1 MRWLY
6 FDPAKI
12 CLIWLAFA
20 ASGKAMVPHERQ
32 SMMAESEYGPAP
44 TLEFPE
50 PRQAVEVAWQK
61 RFYCQGLV
69 AVSWSG
75 GTWRLVLSFC
85 FLMTCTAT
93 FGVRCQRFIQNLV
106 CLCTEEHVVPALVGP
121 STGRIR
127 SRIAKPAIS
136 ANFFSRALRLQES
149 MDLYTK
155 VCSILPDLKNMIS
168 NIWVCPNNWL
178 VSPNPVVD
186 IGWSSCS

>member
-32 SMMAESEYGPAP
+32 SMMVESEYGPAP

-75 GTWRLVLSFC
+75 GTWRLLLSFCFRC

-93 FGVRCQRFIQNLV
+93 VGVRCQRFIQNLV
-106 CLCTEEHVVPALVGP
+106 CLCTEEHVVPALVGA

-127 SRIAKPAIS
+127 S
-136 ANFFSRALRLQES
+136 
-149 MDLYTK
+149 MDLYTE

-168 NIWVCPNNWL
+168 NILVCPKNWL
-178 VSPNPVVD
+178 VSPNPMVD
-186 IGWSSCS
+186 HHVLN